1 MNYYDYIIVGGGA
14 SGLMMAYRMS
24 NDPFFDDKSILI
36 LDKQKKIN
44 NDRTWCYWET
54 EHDEW
59 NGIVSASWK
68 NIIFKSELYSA
79 EESIAPYEYK
89 MIRSKDFY
97 SKIWAHLETKA
108 TITFEVANVVSIH
121 QRDNEASVITDD
133 KIFKTKTILNSIL
146 YSDTY
151 KKQSKYPV
159 LQQHFVGFFIKTKKA
174 IFDSNAAT
182 FMDFTVAQKGNTRF
196 MYILPYANNEALFE
210 YTLFSKDL
218 LPYNDYKVEIE
229 KYLHEKN
236 ITDFEIVEKE
246 QGSIPMTCYKFWN
259 HNSKNIVNIGTAG
272 GWSKAST
279 GFTFK
284 NTTKKTTKLIEY
296 IKQNKPLPKFHEIN
310 KFWFYDLL
318 LLDILFKKNQLG
330 AFLFG
335 KMFQKNTP
343 KLILKFLDEDTSLV
357 EDLQI
362 QLKLPPINFIKA
374 LLIRISKLYIGYFSL
389 IFSKLKL

>member
-97 SKIWAHLETKA
+97 SKIWAHIETKA

-146 YSDTY
+146 HTDSH

-174 IFDSNAAT
+174 FFDINAAT

-229 KYLHEKN
+229 KYLREKN
-236 ITDFEIVEKE
+236 ITDYEIIEKE

-259 HNSKNIVNIGTAG
+259 HNSKNIINIGTAG

-284 NTTKKTTKLIEY
+284 NTTKKTIKLVQY
-296 IKQNKPLPKFHEIN
+296 IKQNKPLPKFHELN

-318 LLDILFKKNQLG
+318 LLDILSKKNHLG

-335 KMFQKNTP
+335 KMFQKNAP
-343 KLILKFLDEDTSLV
+343 KQILKFLDEDTSIA

-362 QLKLPPINFIKA
+362 HLKMPPINFIKV
-374 LLIRISKLYIGYFSL
+374 LLIRISKFYTGYFSL

>member
-24 NDPFFDDKSILI
+24 NDPFFGDKSILI

-68 NIIFKSELYSA
+68 NIIFKSELNSA
-79 EESIAPYEYK
+79 KESIAPYQYK

-146 YSDTY
+146 YTDSH

-174 IFDSNAAT
+174 FFDVNAAT

-229 KYLHEKN
+229 KYLREKN
-236 ITDFEIVEKE
+236 ITDYEIIEKE

-259 HNSKNIVNIGTAG
+259 HNSKNIINIGTAG

-284 NTTKKTTKLIEY
+284 NTTKKTIKLVQY
-296 IKQNKPLPKFHEIN
+296 IKQNKPLPKFHELN

-318 LLDILFKKNQLG
+318 LLDILSKKNHLG

-335 KMFQKNTP
+335 KMFQKNAP
-343 KLILKFLDEDTSLV
+343 KQILKFLDEDTSLA

-362 QLKLPPINFIKA
+362 QLKMPPINFIKA
-374 LLIRISKLYIGYFSL
+374 LLIRISKFYIGYFSL

>member
-36 LDKQKKIN
+36 LDKEKKN
-44 NDRTWCYWET
+44 ANDRTWCYWDT
-54 EHDEW
+54 ENDEW
-59 NGIVSASWK
+59 NNIVSASWK